1 MKIPKVISKNGH
13 EYILV
18 AKCNE
23 NLYLYKD
30 LLYGYKET
38 FTKFDLGLITEK
50 ENMIITARKNGNTK
64 I

>member
-50 ENMIITARKNGNTK
+50 EKMIITARKNGNTK

>member
-18 AKCNE
+18 SKCNE

-50 ENMIITARKNGNTK
+50 EKMIITARKNGNTK